1 MGAFGIFVIIIFRF
15 TPYFSWKDA
24 SQGWHRM
31 NLLISVWGGVSIP
44 AIKCRWFITGVCGG
58 PFRMTEQK
66 TLMLPTGRSMA
77 LRRHN
82 ATCLKADNKLWKTRD
97 SCGYFHSIPDESV
110 HSASGS
116 FEDKASCAVGAGF
129 VSKEMKSMII
139 RRWHL

>member
-1 MGAFGIFVIIIFRF
+1 
-15 TPYFSWKDA
+15 
-24 SQGWHRM
+24 M
-31 NLLISVWGGVSIP
+31 NLLFTVGGDVSIP
-44 AIKCRWFITGVCGG
+44 AIKCRWFITGARGG
-58 PFRMTEQK
+58 PFRKTEQK

-110 HSASGS
+110 QVLSASGS

-129 VSKEMKSMII
+129 VSKEIKSVDG
-139 RRWHL
+139 L